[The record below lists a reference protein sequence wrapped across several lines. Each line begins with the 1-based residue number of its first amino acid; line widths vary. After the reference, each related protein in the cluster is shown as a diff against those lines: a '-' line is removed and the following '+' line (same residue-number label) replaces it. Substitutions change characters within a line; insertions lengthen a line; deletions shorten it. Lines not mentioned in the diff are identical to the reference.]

1 MDAWRCFPQP
11 GLAASSKP
19 RLRTGGPCREPSLHE
34 FPRECPVGLVAEPGR
49 STHLCGYTTAWTLLR
64 EGHSDGWPWEAR
76 LTGSAVHCWLRD
88 PSPGLALLWH
98 PDHCCYTQR
107 FLGRCFPKAPALV
120 RQPSLSREL
129 CALAPRSHQLSAL
142 EPVVL
147 LRPVGKLRLAG
158 LWNWPRPHGW
168 VGEPGAGALQ
178 PSLLPLRRSNVLTA
192 FPARDRVR
200 RVSGEWSPVP
210 SWCPVLWE
218 RLLN

>member
-1 MDAWRCFPQP
+1 MKCGCLEALPPAWPGYLLKAQAENRRAMQRAFPARAPAGVPCGP
-11 GLAASSKP
+11 GPTPSPDRGAWEKLPPLRIHDSLDPLTRGSQRWLALGGPAD
-19 RLRTGGPCREPSLHE
+19 RLRC
-34 FPRECPVGLVAEPGR
+34 
-49 STHLCGYTTAWTLLR
+49 
-64 EGHSDGWPWEAR
+64 
-76 LTGSAVHCWLRD
+76 
-88 PSPGLALLWH
+88 ALLAKGPLAGARSPPAPRASLLH
-98 PDHCCYTQR
+98 TAVS
-107 FLGRCFPKAPALV
+107 GKVSPKGPRPV

-178 PSLLPLRRSNVLTA
+178 SSLLPLRQSNLLTA

-200 RVSGEWSPVP
+200 
-210 SWCPVLWE
+210 
-218 RLLN
+218 